1 MNQWELDE
9 MVKNAEREDAEKR
22 RLNHDW
28 IAVRLKPWQKIED
41 LKRDIER
48 IQCGDAQVRIHVGDI
63 RVIVMSKSEEEE
75 EYLELDKYYNLYL
88 DGVIKLMSNYKI
100 LLTFEDIT
108 IEQNVNLLNFLQL
121 KRIVGDDHIA
131 LELLKI
137 DALRKLGGND
147 ER

>member
-1 MNQWELDE
+1 MKQWELDE

-28 IAVRLKPWQKIED
+28 VVVRLKPWQSVED
-41 LKRDIER
+41 VKKDIER
-48 IQCGDAQVRIHVGDI
+48 IQCGDARVRIHVGDI
-63 RVIVMSKSEEEE
+63 RVIVMSELEEEE
-75 EYLELDKYYNLYL
+75 EYLELDKYYNLHL
-88 DGVIKLMSNYKI
+88 EGVVKLMSNYKI

-108 IEQNVNLLNFLQL
+108 IEQNVDLLNFLQL
-121 KRIVGDDHIA
+121 KRIVKDDHTA

>member
-1 MNQWELDE
+1 MKQWELDE

-28 IAVRLKPWQKIED
+28 VAVRLKPWQKIED

-48 IQCGDAQVRIHVGDI
+48 IQCGNTQVRIHVGDI
-63 RVIVMSKSEEEE
+63 GVIVMSKSEDEE

-88 DGVIKLMSNYKI
+88 DGVVKLMSNYKI

-108 IEQNVNLLNFLQL
+108 AEQNVDLLNFLQL
-121 KRIVGDDHIA
+121 KRIVGDDRTA

-137 DALRKLGGND
+137 DTIRRLGDNYEG
-147 ER
+147 